1 MFETNTY
8 YVAGYRISARSY
20 GQAIAAAAQLKRGS
34 YPFNWPGESEVPKRL
49 EPTEVANESAVA

>member
-8 YVAGYRISARSY
+8 YVGGYRISARSY
-20 GQAIAAAAQLKRGS
+20 GQAIEAARQLRNGS

-49 EPTEVANESAVA
+49 KPTEEASDA